1 MASSTGAA
9 GGVKGRK
16 KNWGKGN
23 SSAAAKKKT
32 TKKGIIKNGAKR
44 SPK

>member
-23 SSAAAKKKT
+23 SSAAAKRKPRRK
-32 TKKGIIKNGAKR
+32 A
-44 SPK
+44 